1 MSDKPSAK
9 PSDNP
14 FRLPLK
20 PAWLAAV
27 AERLLGLA
35 PLARAYNQ
43 RPAATDTAGFL
54 DFTLSALGVTVK
66 HRDELAIKAV
76 PSEGALLVV
85 ANHPFGGLEGVAIAR
100 ELLQRRRDLKVLT
113 NSLLLSIA
121 ELEDIFIGVDVLSEK
136 AAAANA
142 SGLKQAL
149 RHIRQGGA
157 LLIFP
162 AGMVSA
168 YSWKHRRIEDRRWN
182 RLIGTL
188 ALRSQ
193 AHCLPVH
200 VEGRNSWFFYAAG
213 FLHPRLRTLLL
224 ARELSN
230 KHGSTI
236 HLRVGRVM
244 TADDWQVG
252 NADAVTDYLR
262 LATDSLAQNHR
273 VATPRWSPLKPSTDR
288 AELRLAI
295 ESLQPW
301 HLLSK
306 GDFDVY
312 CAPYSAVKTLMP
324 EIARCREESFRS
336 VGEGSGSEL
345 DSDRFDR
352 YYEHLLLWD
361 RQQGCIAGGY
371 RVGRVDRIL
380 REKGI
385 GGLYSRS
392 LYRYDQRFLS
402 HLGHALEMGRS
413 FIVPA
418 YQRKPS
424 ALDLLWRGIGRY
436 VALHPQYHCLFG
448 PVSVSRQYSDTGRAL
463 ISDAML
469 GHFAVDEQV
478 SKTVRPLRPMKAVP
492 RVWSQPLMDELS
504 DMKRLNQ
511 VISLTDPGKTVPVL
525 LRHYLSLNGRF
536 VCFHVDRR
544 FNDTLAGLIVVD
556 LRQTPDKYLQRYL
569 GKDGLESF
577 KRTQELTCAS

>member
-1 MSDKPSAK
+1 MAE
-9 PSDNP
+9 NP
-14 FRLPLK
+14 FRLPVK
-20 PAWLAAV
+20 PAWLAAL
-27 AERLLGLA
+27 AERCLGLA
-35 PLARAYNQ
+35 PLAKAYDK
-43 RPAATDTAGFL
+43 RPAESQIAGFL
-54 DFTLSALGVTVK
+54 DFTLSALGVTVR

-76 PSEGALLVV
+76 PEQGPLLVV

-100 ELLQRRRDLKVLT
+100 ELLQRRPDLKVLS
-113 NSLLLSIA
+113 NSLLLSIT
-121 ELEDIFIGVDVLSEK
+121 ELQDLFIGVDVLSEK

-142 SGLKQAL
+142 GGLKQAL
-149 RHIRQGGA
+149 RHIRGGGA

-168 YSWKHRRIEDRRWN
+168 YSWKHRRIEDRQWN
-182 RLIGTL
+182 RLVGTL
-188 ALRSQ
+188 AIRSQ
-193 AHCLPVH
+193 AACLPVH
-200 VEGRNSWFFYAAG
+200 VEGRNSLFFYAAG
-213 FLHPRLRTLLL
+213 FLHPRLRTVLL

-230 KHGSTI
+230 KHGHTLQ
-236 HLRVGRVM
+236 LRVGRVM
-244 TADDWQVG
+244 SPDDWEVG
-252 NADAVTDYLR
+252 NAEAVTDYLR
-262 LATDSLAQNHR
+262 LATDSLAQDH
-273 VATPRWSPLKPSTDR
+273 APPKPRLKPLSPASER
-288 AELRLAI
+288 AQLTLEV
-295 ESLQPW
+295 ESLKPW

-306 GDFDVY
+306 GEFDVY
-312 CAPYSAVKTLMP
+312 CAPYSAVKHLMP

-345 DSDRFDR
+345 DSDRFDS

-361 RQQGCIAGGY
+361 RQQCRIAGGY

-380 REKGI
+380 RDKGI
-385 GGLYSRS
+385 SGLYSRS
-392 LYRYDQRFLS
+392 LYRYDQRFLGQ
-402 HLGHALEMGRS
+402 LGHALEMGRS

-469 GHFAVDEQV
+469 GHFGVDEQLA
-478 SKTVRPLRPMKAVP
+478 KTVRPLRPMQAVP
-492 RVWSQPLMDELS
+492 RVWSQTFMDEMS

-511 VISLTDPGKTVPVL
+511 AIALTDPGKTVPVL

-536 VCFHVDRR
+536 VCFHLDRR

-556 LRQTPDKYLQRYL
+556 LRQTPERYLQRYL
-569 GKDGLESF
+569 GKDGLASF
-577 KRTQELTCAS
+577 QRTQELTCAS

>member
-1 MSDKPSAK
+1 MSENSL
-9 PSDNP
+9 SDNP

-20 PAWLAAV
+20 PAWLATV
-27 AERLLGLA
+27 AERLLGLS
-35 PLARAYNQ
+35 PLARAYEQ
-43 RPAATDTAGFL
+43 RPEKTHAAQFL
-54 DFTLSALGVTVK
+54 DFTLTALGVTVR

-76 PSEGALLVV
+76 PSEGALLAV

-100 ELLQRRRDLKVLT
+100 ELIRCRPDLKVLT
-113 NSLLLSIA
+113 NSMLLSIS
-121 ELEDIFIGVDVLSEK
+121 ELQEIFIGVDVLSEK

-142 SGLKQAL
+142 GGLKQAL
-149 RHIRQGGA
+149 RHIRKGGA

-188 ALRSQ
+188 ARRSQ
-193 AHCLPVH
+193 AACLPVH
-200 VEGRNSWFFYAAG
+200 VEGRNSVFFYAAG
-213 FLHPRLRTLLL
+213 LLHPRLRTLLL

-230 KHGSTI
+230 KNGKTLY
-236 HLRVGRVM
+236 LRVGRVL
-244 TADDWQVG
+244 TPDDWQVG
-252 NADAVTDYLR
+252 NEDAITDYLR
-262 LATDSLAQNHR
+262 LATDSLADQHLR
-273 VATPRWSPLKPSTDR
+273 PAPAWSELSAPIGRS
-288 AELRLAI
+288 ELRLEI
-295 ESLQPW
+295 ESLEPW

-312 CAPYSAVKTLMP
+312 CAPYSAVKNLMP

-336 VGEGSGSEL
+336 VGEGSGGAL

-361 RQQGCIAGGY
+361 RKQACIAGGY

-380 REKGI
+380 RAKGI
-385 GGLYSRS
+385 NGLYSRS
-392 LYRYDQRFLS
+392 LYRYDQRFLGN
-402 HLGHALEMGRS
+402 LGQALEMGRS

-436 VALHPQYHCLFG
+436 VALHPQYNCLFG

-469 GHFAVDEQV
+469 GHYGVDEHLA
-478 SKTVRPLRPMKAVP
+478 KTVQPLRPMKPVP
-492 RVWSQPLMDELS
+492 RVWSQQLLDELS
-504 DMKRLNQ
+504 DLKRLNQ
-511 VISLTDPGKTVPVL
+511 VIGLTDPGKTVPVL

-536 VCFHVDRR
+536 VCFHLDRQ

-556 LRQTPDKYLQRYL
+556 LRNTPEKYLLRYL
-569 GKDGLESF
+569 GKDGLQSF
-577 KRTQELTCAS
+577 RRTQGLSCAS